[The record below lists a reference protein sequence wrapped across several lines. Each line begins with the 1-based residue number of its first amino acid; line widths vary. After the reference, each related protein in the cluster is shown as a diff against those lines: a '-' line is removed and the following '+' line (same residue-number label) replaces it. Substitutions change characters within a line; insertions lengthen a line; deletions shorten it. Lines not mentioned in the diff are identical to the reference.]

1 MKKEEFIDLFAD
13 IDEEYILKAHESRK
27 KRKIIS
33 SKKWFAFIA
42 AIIILGA
49 TATVVIAEAF
59 NIKFDTTPQKIVD
72 ENRNVIEHSRYGIT
86 YIAENVPPEEF
97 GEDIQK
103 ISEEL
108 NEAWE
113 THLNCDFNNC
123 YEHGDLSVSKR
134 FVNISEALEY
144 IGCERVEI
152 PDLDTRVF
160 NPRVSVLGSYDLYS
174 TIITYWACENTE
186 IDFTC
191 FAEIYIGK
199 KSENK
204 EKKTGTIV
212 IEEKTDFFEERR
224 VNKNGLEYIVV
235 YSDKKEGYFSEYYDR
250 NTIEKTMSVTAY
262 IVKNDIL
269 YIYNDSISELYNKD
283 GTEVDEVTLSNIRKR
298 EKEVVEKYLELW
310 ADSF

>member
-13 IDEEYILKAHESRK
+13 IDEDYILKAHESRK
-27 KRKIIS
+27 KGKVIS
-33 SKKWFAFIA
+33 SKKWFAIIA

-49 TATVVIAEAF
+49 TATGVIAEVF
-59 NIKFDTTPQKIVD
+59 NIKFDITPQKIVD
-72 ENRNVIEHSRYGIT
+72 ENGDVIEHSRYGIT
-86 YIAENVPPEEF
+86 YRAENVPKEEF
-97 GEDIQK
+97 SEEIRK
-103 ISEEL
+103 STEEL
-108 NEAWE
+108 NEAWK

-123 YEHGDLSVSKR
+123 SEHGELSVSRK

-144 IGCERVEI
+144 IGCERIEI
-152 PDLDTRVF
+152 PDLNTRVF

-174 TIITYWACENTE
+174 TIMFYWACENTE

-191 FAEIYIGK
+191 SAEINVGK
-199 KSENK
+199 KDENK
-204 EKKTGTIV
+204 EKRTGRMV
-212 IEEKTDFFEERR
+212 VGEKGNFSEERR
-224 VNKNGLEYIVV
+224 INKNGLEYIVV

-250 NTIEKTMSVTAY
+250 NTMEKTMSVTAY

-269 YIYNDSISELYNKD
+269 YVYNDSISELYNKD
-283 GTEVDEVTLSNIRKR
+283 GTEVDEVTLGNIRKR